1 MSTVGPA
8 ALDATATRLEGTGVR
23 IVDAPVSGG
32 AARAADGDLLVMVG
46 GAESDVAASRP
57 VLDALASSAPVV
69 GPRPGDGQ
77 RFKIVNQLLCG
88 VHIAAAGEAL
98 ALADSMGLDLR
109 QVHEVLGT
117 GAAASFMFGDR
128 GARMVDGAFDDV
140 RSALTIFVKD
150 MGLVAEAAA
159 QVEQEV
165 PLAASAQ
172 QLYQRGS
179 ALGWDRRDDSIVYE
193 VLRERW
199 REDTRSP
206 HARLEGEPH
215 RHERPSTW
223 DSRSDPRLAGD
234 APLGILSTG
243 ACTRARL
250 GRAHRRAR
258 RGPRRRRLVRPQPL
272 RRVITRSAS
281 RLPGGRAPP
290 RSTATRPTTTSDR
303 GTPPTS
309 TPPPADLFRRAGADY
324 VVLTTKHH
332 DGVTLWDAPGTGD
345 RNTVHRGPQ
354 RDLVGEIATAVTE
367 AGMRFGVYY
376 SGGLDWHVRPT
387 EPLVSGEDVHD
398 LKRPRDD
405 EYGKYCASHVRDL
418 IDRYSP
424 DVFWN
429 DIGWPDENFHFEEG
443 GLGQLLEHF
452 YTARPEG
459 LINDRFAG
467 AHQDFVT
474 TEYQAGE
481 IPEGLPWENCR
492 GVGLSFGYNQVEDDA
507 QYMTGAQGAPRRRR
521 GLQGRAG

>member
-1 MSTVGPA
+1 M
-8 ALDATATRLEGTGVR
+8 
-23 IVDAPVSGG
+23 
-32 AARAADGDLLVMVG
+32 
-46 GAESDVAASRP
+46 
-57 VLDALASSAPVV
+57 
-69 GPRPGDGQ
+69 
-77 RFKIVNQLLCG
+77 
-88 VHIAAAGEAL
+88 
-98 ALADSMGLDLR
+98 
-109 QVHEVLGT
+109 
-117 GAAASFMFGDR
+117 
-128 GARMVDGAFDDV
+128 
-140 RSALTIFVKD
+140 
-150 MGLVAEAAA
+150 
-159 QVEQEV
+159 
-165 PLAASAQ
+165 
-172 QLYQRGS
+172 
-179 ALGWDRRDDSIVYE
+179 DDSS
-193 VLRERW
+193 RW
-199 REDTRSP
+199 DTLP
-206 HARLEGEPH
+206 QRLPDWF
-215 RHERPSTW
+215 R
-223 DSRSDPRLAGD
+223 D
-234 APLGILSTG
+234 APLGIFIHWGPYSVPAWAEPTAELG
-243 ACTRARL
+243 AVPDDA
-250 GRAHRRAR
+250 GWFAHNPYAEWYFNTI
-258 RGPRRRRLVRPQPL
+258 
-272 RRVITRSAS
+272 RVEGSPAAEHHREVH
-281 RLPGGRAPP
+281 GDAPYDDFLDQWD
-290 RSTATRPTTTSDR
+290 TSDFD
-303 GTPPTS
+303 PAAW
-309 TPPPADLFRRAGADY
+309 ADLFRRAGADY
-324 VVLTTKHH
+324 VVPTTKHH

-345 RNTVHRGPQ
+345 RNTVRRGPQ

-507 QYMTGAQGAPRRRR
+507 QYMTGAQVVRHVVDAVSKGGRVLLNVGPRADGSLHELQVAALESLGEFMAEHKAHLAGSR
-521 GLQGRAG
+521 GLGELALEGVGWARAVEKDGICHVFLSGEAGEAHLDASALPSGYDWPRGGIAVTLPGEDAAPVAVSAAATT

>member
-1 MSTVGPA
+1 MDDS
-8 ALDATATRLEGTGVR
+8 
-23 IVDAPVSGG
+23 
-32 AARAADGDLLVMVG
+32 
-46 GAESDVAASRP
+46 SRW
-57 VLDALASSAPVV
+57 DALP
-69 GPRPGDGQ
+69 Q
-77 RFKIVNQLLCG
+77 RLPDWF
-88 VHIAAAGEAL
+88 
-98 ALADSMGLDLR
+98 R
-109 QVHEVLGT
+109 
-117 GAAASFMFGDR
+117 
-128 GARMVDGAFDDV
+128 
-140 RSALTIFVKD
+140 
-150 MGLVAEAAA
+150 
-159 QVEQEV
+159 
-165 PLAASAQ
+165 
-172 QLYQRGS
+172 
-179 ALGWDRRDDSIVYE
+179 
-193 VLRERW
+193 
-199 REDTRSP
+199 
-206 HARLEGEPH
+206 
-215 RHERPSTW
+215 
-223 DSRSDPRLAGD
+223 D
-234 APLGILSTG
+234 APLGIFIHWGPYSVPAWAEPTAELG
-243 ACTRARL
+243 AVPDDA
-250 GRAHRRAR
+250 GWFAHNPYAEWYFNTI
-258 RGPRRRRLVRPQPL
+258 
-272 RRVITRSAS
+272 RVEGSPAAEHHREVH
-281 RLPGGRAPP
+281 GDAPYDDFLDQWD
-290 RSTATRPTTTSDR
+290 TSDFD
-303 GTPPTS
+303 PAAW
-309 TPPPADLFRRAGADY
+309 ADLFRRAGADY
-324 VVLTTKHH
+324 VVPTTKHH

-345 RNTVHRGPQ
+345 RNTVCRGPQ

-507 QYMTGAQGAPRRRR
+507 QYMTGAQVVRHVVDAVSKGGRVLLNVGPRADGSLHELQVAALESLGEFMAEHKAHLAGSR
-521 GLQGRAG
+521 GLGELALEGVGWARAVEKDGICHVFLSGEAGEAHLDASALPSGYDWPRGGIAVTLPGEDAAPVAVSAAATT

>member
-1 MSTVGPA
+1 MS
-8 ALDATATRLEGTGVR
+8 D
-23 IVDAPVSGG
+23 
-32 AARAADGDLLVMVG
+32 
-46 GAESDVAASRP
+46 
-57 VLDALASSAPVV
+57 
-69 GPRPGDGQ
+69 
-77 RFKIVNQLLCG
+77 
-88 VHIAAAGEAL
+88 
-98 ALADSMGLDLR
+98 
-109 QVHEVLGT
+109 
-117 GAAASFMFGDR
+117 
-128 GARMVDGAFDDV
+128 
-140 RSALTIFVKD
+140 
-150 MGLVAEAAA
+150 
-159 QVEQEV
+159 
-165 PLAASAQ
+165 
-172 QLYQRGS
+172 
-179 ALGWDRRDDSIVYE
+179 
-193 VLRERW
+193 
-199 REDTRSP
+199 
-206 HARLEGEPH
+206 
-215 RHERPSTW
+215 PSTW
-223 DSRSDPRLAGD
+223 DSLPQRLPDWFRD
-234 APLGILSTG
+234 APLGIFIHWGPYSVPAWAEPTAELG
-243 ACTRARL
+243 AVPDDA
-250 GRAHRRAR
+250 GWFAHNPYAEWYFNTIRIEGSPAAEHHREVH
-258 RGPRRRRLVRPQPL
+258 GD
-272 RRVITRSAS
+272 
-281 RLPGGRAPP
+281 APYDDFLDQWD
-290 RSTATRPTTTSDR
+290 TSDFD
-303 GTPPTS
+303 PAAW
-309 TPPPADLFRRAGADY
+309 ADLFRRAGADY
-324 VVLTTKHH
+324 VVPTTKHH

-507 QYMTGAQGAPRRRR
+507 QYMTGAQVVRHVVDAVSKGGRVLLNVGPRADGSLHELQVAALESLGEFMAEHKAHLAGSR
-521 GLQGRAG
+521 GLGELALEGVGWARAVEKDGICHVFLSGEAGEAHLDASALPSGYDWPRGGIAVTLPGEDAAPVAVSAAATT